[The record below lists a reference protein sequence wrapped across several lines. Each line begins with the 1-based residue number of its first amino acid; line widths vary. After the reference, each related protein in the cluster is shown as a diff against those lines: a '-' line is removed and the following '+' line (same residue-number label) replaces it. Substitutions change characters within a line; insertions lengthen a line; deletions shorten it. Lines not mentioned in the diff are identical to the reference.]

1 MHVTLYATVA
11 EFTSEE
17 FLVFLT
23 KNTAVLEQMWTIAEE
38 QVVPTLEQ
46 LVNTAQSGLCHL
58 AIATATD
65 LSSDLHAKLELLA
78 AAAPRQLRQPQPLN
92 LNSLKERGSALTV
105 SLRHWAKNA
114 FGKNTLIT

>member
-1 MHVTLYATVA
+1 
-11 EFTSEE
+11 
-17 FLVFLT
+17 
-23 KNTAVLEQMWTIAEE
+23 MWTIAEE

-65 LSSDLHAKLELLA
+65 LSSDLHAKLQLAAAPRQLGLLA
-78 AAAPRQLRQPQPLN
+78 AAAPRQLQHPLN
-92 LNSLKERGSALTV
+92 LNSLKKKGAALTV

-114 FGKNTLIT
+114 FGKTILD

>member
-1 MHVTLYATVA
+1 
-11 EFTSEE
+11 
-17 FLVFLT
+17 
-23 KNTAVLEQMWTIAEE
+23 MWTIAEE

-46 LVNTAQSGLCHL
+46 MYSTAQSGLCHL

-78 AAAPRQLRQPQPLN
+78 AAAPRQLRHTQPPLN
-92 LNSLKERGSALTV
+92 LNSLKERGAALTV

-114 FGKNTLIT
+114 FGKNILDYETCDFVI